1 MSAKSQQLQIRI
13 APAQKAAL
21 KRRARRAGLDLS
33 SYVLTRVLP
42 PESERVE
49 ALVRALRRD
58 DTARFAL
65 AELNTL
71 LAGLTAAQLPDAVA
85 DVELTGLSPFLR
97 NYLAAMVEETAQR
110 LGVSPPP
117 WVHGVE
123 PLDEPYFAAPF
134 PRLRPYLLL
143 ASPVA
148 FKRRNLYVDAGTG
161 DRV

>member
-21 KRRARRAGLDLS
+21 KRRARRAGLDVS
-33 SYVLTRVLP
+33 SYVLARVLP
-42 PESERVE
+42 PEHQRFE

-58 DTARFAL
+58 ADVRFAL

-71 LAGLTAAQLPDAVA
+71 LTGLTAAQLPEAVA
-85 DVELTGLSPFLR
+85 DVDLTGVSPFLR
-97 NYLAAMVEETAQR
+97 NYLAAMVEDTAHR

-117 WVHGVE
+117 WVHGVK

-143 ASPVA
+143 SSPVA